1 MFTVR
6 SLKWSQWKPM
16 PNPVE
21 CRSIEAPVGP
31 GLYQIKTQNTNQFIL
46 FGIGI
51 DCQKRMKSLYPKPY
65 GVGTRNNSD
74 KRDFILKH
82 WKSLEYRTFETVT
95 REEAKQIEDQLKALQ
110 LHLFN
115 T

>member
-1 MFTVR
+1 MTGFEWT
-6 SLKWSQWKPM
+6 LWQPM
-16 PNPVE
+16 PQPE
-21 CRSIEAPVGP
+21 CCRTIIAPTGP
-31 GLYQIKTQNTNQFIL
+31 GVYQVRNSKSHQLIL
-46 FGIGI
+46 FGIGKQ
-51 DCQKRMKSLYPKPY
+51 CQKRMKSLYPAPY

-82 WKSLEYRTFETVT
+82 WSSLEYRTISTAT

-110 LHLFN
+110 IHLFN